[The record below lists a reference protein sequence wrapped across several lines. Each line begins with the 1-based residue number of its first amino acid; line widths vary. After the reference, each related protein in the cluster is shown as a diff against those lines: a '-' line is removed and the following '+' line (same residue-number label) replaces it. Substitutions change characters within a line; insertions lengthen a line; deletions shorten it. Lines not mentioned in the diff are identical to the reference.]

1 MAQEAV
7 DAVKIGWFIKSGY
20 TLHGVVHV
28 GAGDGYEVPFY
39 RELGLDPVICFEPLA
54 DARRRFKERNPTE
67 SECLPYALSDFNGT
81 AQLNIAPGDGQ
92 DSSLLEEVKPVPDR
106 VRRLPQETVEV
117 IRFDAWTGK
126 GWGWDKLWTN
136 GTVDTLV
143 IDVQGAELQVLKGL
157 GDWLNQ
163 FRYLN
168 IECSKVPIY
177 KTGASAQEVIDFLT
191 KAGFTAVTPISEHDD
206 ILFVHSSVLLPPV
219 EVPTI
224 HDEIPQGTMLN
235 IGSGQRRFDTG
246 QGWVN
251 IDMASR
257 PPDQIPDLICDV
269 GRETLPYAD
278 GSMDICVLHHVL
290 EHFGCGE
297 ANQMLKDCWRVLR
310 PEGSLLVFVPNA
322 WALAQRYVL
331 RQIDNYI
338 YNVNIFGAYQ
348 GEEQDRHRWS
358 YDYASLQK
366 LLKETLGEDGTE
378 VVKFFN
384 WRGIPGASLAQDWWV
399 LALECV
405 KEVRLGKER
414 LG

>member
-1 MAQEAV
+1 MAQPAV
-7 DAVKIGWFIKSGY
+7 DAVKIGRFIKSGY

-39 RELGLDPVICFEPLA
+39 RELGLDPIICFEPLA
-54 DARRRFKERNPTE
+54 DARRCFKERNPTE
-67 SECLPYALSDFNGT
+67 TEPLPYALSDFNGT

-117 IRFDAWTGK
+117 VRFDTWAGCAGLLDRFW
-126 GWGWDKLWTN
+126 N
-136 GTVDTLV
+136 EVVDTLV

-157 GDWLNQ
+157 GNWINQ

-168 IECSKVPIY
+168 IECSRVPIY
-177 KTGASAQEVIDFLT
+177 KTGASAQEVIDFLA
-191 KAGFTAVTPISEHDD
+191 KAGFTAVTPIQEHDD
-206 ILFVHSSVLLPPV
+206 ILFVHSTVLLPPV

-224 HDEIPQGTMLN
+224 HDKIPQGTMLN
-235 IGSGQRRFDTG
+235 IGSGQRRFDTE

-251 IDMASR
+251 IDTISR

-269 GRETLPYAD
+269 GKETLPYAD
-278 GSMDICVLHHVL
+278 GSMDICVLHHL
-290 EHFGCGE
+290 IEHLGCGE
-297 ANQMLKDCWRVLR
+297 SVGILRECYRVLK
-310 PEGSLLVFVPNA
+310 PGSSLIVCVPNA

-331 RQIDNYI
+331 RQIDNYT
-338 YNVNIFGAYQ
+338 YNVNMYGAFQ

-366 LLKETLGEDGTE
+366 LLNETLADEIWPTPQ
-378 VVKFFN
+378 VTKFFD
-384 WRGIPGASLAQDWWV
+384 WREIAGADIARDWWI
-399 LALECV
+399 LSLECV
-405 KEVRLGKER
+405 KK
-414 LG
+414 

>member
-1 MAQEAV
+1 MAQVAV

-67 SECLPYALSDFNGT
+67 TEPLPYALSDYNGET
-81 AQLNIAPGDGQ
+81 RLKVSPGDGQ
-92 DSSLLEEVKPVPDR
+92 DSSLLELTRPVGGGIPTEV
-106 VRRLPQETVEV
+106 VEV
-117 IRFDAWTGK
+117 VRFDTWAGADAGPERVWA
-126 GWGWDKLWTN
+126 DEFI
-136 GTVDTLV
+136 DTLV
-143 IDVQGAELQVLKGL
+143 IDVQGTELQVLKGL
-157 GDWLNQ
+157 GQWINQ

-177 KTGASAQEVIDFLT
+177 KTGATAQEVIDFLA
-191 KAGFTAVTPISEHDD
+191 KAGFTAVTPIQEHDD

-219 EVPTI
+219 KVPTI

-235 IGSGQRRFDTG
+235 IGSGQRRFDTEC
-246 QGWVN
+246 GWVN

-297 ANQMLKDCWRVLR
+297 GVGVLQECYRVLK
-310 PEGSLLVFVPNA
+310 PGGSLIVFVPNA

-338 YNVNIFGAYQ
+338 YNANTFGAYQ
-348 GEEQDRHRWS
+348 GKEQDRHRWS

-366 LLKETLGEDGTE
+366 LLKETLGGDGTG

-384 WRGIPGASLAQDWWV
+384 WRGIPGANFAKDWWILGMEV
-399 LALECV
+399 V
-405 KEVRLGKER
+405 K
-414 LG
+414 